1 MTKGGFMK
9 LMTTLRNRLRK
20 NLLKNQSSQGATE
33 YILLLVVIVG
43 LVMMFGPK
51 IKSAMNN
58 KMADLEQGMG
68 EIKTRD

>member
-1 MTKGGFMK
+1 MK

-20 NLLKNQSSQGATE
+20 NLLKNQSGQGATE

-51 IKSAMNN
+51 IKSSMNT
-58 KMADLEQGMG
+58 KMGELDQGMSK
-68 EIKTRD
+68 ITTDP